1 MSDNLTDQQRQE
13 IEAAIIAG
21 QKIQAIKPLRHAAG
35 ADLLTAKQVVEAREA
50 ELRQSL
56 PEKFAAA
63 KGKGCM
69 TSVVVVL
76 SIAVPLVLCI
86 CKAGGLW

>member
-1 MSDNLTDQQRQE
+1 MSANLTHQQRQE
-13 IEAAIIAG
+13 IDAAIIAG
-21 QKIQAIKPLRHAAG
+21 QKIQAIKALRDATG
-35 ADLLTAKQVVEAREA
+35 AHLLTAKQVVEAREA
-50 ELRQSL
+50 ELRQSS

-63 KGKGCM
+63 KGIGCI
-69 TSVVVVL
+69 TSIVVML